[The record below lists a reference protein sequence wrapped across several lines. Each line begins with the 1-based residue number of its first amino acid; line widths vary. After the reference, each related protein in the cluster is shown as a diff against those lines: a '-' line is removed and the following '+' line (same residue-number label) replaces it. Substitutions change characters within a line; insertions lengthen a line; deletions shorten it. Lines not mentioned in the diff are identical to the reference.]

1 MNLKWIP
8 YFQVLRPRPEE
19 PPEVSRW
26 WDGDGGARAGRADEA
41 GGGAGGGREG
51 GGGAEGDVWGSVWS
65 GQGELK
71 KESLQDI
78 LINVFIVEV
87 NIRQALEEESQE
99 HESENKYE
107 IVDWDQSG
115 FPIIKLCRDFHSTL
129 YDKYTLK
136 LSF

>member
-65 GQGELK
+65 GQGELR

-136 LSF
+136 MSF